1 MEIKS
6 QKDQSR
12 SSSLIYQIKV
22 KGKLDAYWAEK
33 FNGTTLS
40 MSYDLENP
48 PNTILMLQV
57 RDQSELMG
65 ILNRLHSFNLLIL
78 QVTLK

>member
-12 SSSLIYQIKV
+12 SSSVIYQIKV
-22 KGKLDAYWAEK
+22 KGKLDAYWSEK
-33 FNGTTLS
+33 FNGTTIS

-48 PNTILMLQV
+48 PNTTLMLQV

-65 ILNRLHSFNLLIL
+65 ILNRLHGFNLLIL
-78 QVTLK
+78 QVVMK

>member
-6 QKDQSR
+6 QKEQSR
-12 SSSLIYQIKV
+12 SSSVIYQIKV
-22 KGKLDAYWAEK
+22 KGKLDAYWAQK
-33 FNGTTLS
+33 FNGTTIS

-48 PNTILMLQV
+48 PNTTMMLQV

-65 ILNRLHSFNLLIL
+65 ILNRLHGFNLLIL
-78 QVTLK
+78 QVILK